1 MTTPDY
7 PTTETIA
14 RIMATG
20 YNRHVSDHGPGGSY
34 ASETM
39 ESRDGH
45 GVVVDRGGSQFAV
58 RVERLPAMT
67 TTVPKTPGQHW
78 AGLRVKL
85 TVRAPPP
92 PSPPPPGAA
101 SPPCPRPC
109 RRLPASTGPA
119 SASSSPSTPPPSS
132 DWATTT

>member
-1 MTTPDY
+1 MATPDY

-85 TVRAPPP
+85 TVD
-92 PSPPPPGAA
+92 AA
-101 SPPCPRPC
+101 TEQ
-109 RRLPASTGPA
+109 RLGDDYSEMSGDEAEA
-119 SASSSPSTPPPSS
+119 SANQHWGSAKALREVLAGMDREEGQS
-132 DWATTT
+132 